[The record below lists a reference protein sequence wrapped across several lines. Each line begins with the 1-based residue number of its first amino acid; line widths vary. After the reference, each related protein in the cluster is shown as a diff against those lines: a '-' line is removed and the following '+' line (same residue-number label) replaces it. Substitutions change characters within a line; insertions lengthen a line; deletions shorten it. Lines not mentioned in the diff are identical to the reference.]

1 MVVYIFCDLRNYLSV
16 EITYVLILFYISVP
30 YTVTQCG
37 AALSAGC
44 ASCILTNP
52 LDLVRTRV
60 QVQRKP
66 IPETMRLLWQNEKLR
81 IFTKG
86 LTARM
91 TSSVIYSVAIIFG
104 YETVKKWSVH
114 EEYKPKLKWWFI
126 YDMTITFHTDSE
138 KNGKMITGKHR
149 NSCFGNIQSKIIV
162 RNFKNICWSYWCCA
176 II

>member
-1 MVVYIFCDLRNYLSV
+1 MRFC
-16 EITYVLILFYISVP
+16 IYISVP

-66 IPETMRLLWQNEKLR
+66 IPETMRKLWNNEKMR

-91 TSSVIYSVAIIFG
+91 TSSIIYSVAIIFG

-114 EEYKPKLKWWFI
+114 EEYKPKLKW
-126 YDMTITFHTDSE
+126 
-138 KNGKMITGKHR
+138 
-149 NSCFGNIQSKIIV
+149 
-162 RNFKNICWSYWCCA
+162 
-176 II
+176 